1 MHTEVLIVE
10 DDPQVRHAVRQ
21 ALGED
26 AYAFAEA
33 ASAREGIDLAA
44 ARQPSLI
51 ILDLGLPD
59 GSGFRVCREVRQW
72 SSASIVVLSARHS
85 ESEKVALLE
94 IGADDYV
101 TKPFSPAEF
110 RARVQ
115 AHLRRARMTELPGEA
130 VALRFGD
137 LTIDVAAQVVRHG
150 ERSIHLT
157 ATEWEL
163 LRAFVRNAGRTLTHD
178 QIFTAVWPSSV
189 GNAAQYLR
197 VYVARLR
204 RKLEPDPG
212 RPRVILT
219 ESGVGYRFAVPD

>member
-10 DDPQVRHAVRQ
+10 DDPQVRSAVRN

-33 ASAREGIDLAA
+33 GTAREGIDLAA

-51 ILDLGLPD
+51 VLDLGLPD

-72 SSASIVVLSARHS
+72 SSASIVVLSAHHS

-115 AHLRRARMTELPGEA
+115 AHLRRARMKELPGESG
-130 VALRFGD
+130 VVHFGD
-137 LTIDVAAQVVRHG
+137 LTIDVAAQVVCRG
-150 ERSIHLT
+150 AEAIHLT
-157 ATEWEL
+157 GTEWEL
-163 LRAFVRNAGRTLTHD
+163 LRTFVRNAGRTLTHD
-178 QIFTAVWPSSV
+178 QIFAAVWPSSV
-189 GNAAQYLR
+189 GDAGQYLR

-204 RKLEPDPG
+204 RKLETAPG
-212 RPRVILT
+212 RPGLILT
-219 ESGVGYRFAVPD
+219 EAGVGYRFAAPD